1 MKAKNS
7 KATYRIS
14 RLLFRLSPWARGAD
28 KGEGLCRNRFALTL
42 TRLRIATAWQAL
54 PSPFERERRSRETK
68 RMRAA
73 QQQRTGPPLP
83 ARGERIKVRG
93 FDPRRLSAT

>member
-42 TRLRIATAWQAL
+42 TL